1 METCNCGDRISKTEW
16 ILEQHT
22 ADLREQSDITKHLKK
37 SLFGIERT
45 LIQLKWF
52 AIGVCA
58 LFVLDQ
64 LGMSEIINLMRI

>member
-1 METCNCGDRISKTEW
+1 MAETCKCGDRLSKVEW
-16 ILEQHT
+16 TLEQHNT
-22 ADLREQSDITKHLKK
+22 DIKEQSDITKHLKK

-52 AIGVCA
+52 AIGACA

-64 LGMSEIINLMRI
+64 LGMAELINLMR